1 LSIKEKRVEN
11 QELVLRIPNETIRR
25 LFYDYIKEGYEETGV
40 FSLDLYTYNRLMHG
54 MAVRGEWDALFKYVC
69 GLLRESMSLRDLITG
84 EKSIQAF
91 LNVYLGL
98 SNLFIIHTEKE
109 LNKGYA
115 DIVMEPF
122 VAVYEGLKYS
132 YVLELKYIKP
142 EGKGK
147 KKPAPGVMKKL
158 KAEAKKQL
166 GNYSIDEKFKK
177 SMEKTQVIKLVL
189 IFYGSDLVY
198 IGQNV

>member
-1 LSIKEKRVEN
+1 
-11 QELVLRIPNETIRR
+11 
-25 LFYDYIKEGYEETGV
+25 
-40 FSLDLYTYNRLMHG
+40 
-54 MAVRGEWDALFKYVC
+54 MACPVTV
-69 GLLRESMSLRDLITG
+69 
-84 EKSIQAF
+84 
-91 LNVYLGL
+91 
-98 SNLFIIHTEKE
+98 HTEKE

-147 KKPAPGVMKKL
+147 KKPAKPAPGVLKKL
-158 KAEAKKQL
+158 KSEAIEQL
-166 GNYSIDEKFKK
+166 RDYVIDEKFRK
-177 SMEKTQVIKLVL
+177 SMEKTRVIKLVL

-198 IGQNV
+198 IDAHE

>member
-1 LSIKEKRVEN
+1 MTAN
-11 QELVLRIPNETIRR
+11 GN
-25 LFYDYIKEGYEETGV
+25 LFLIIYAA
-40 FSLDLYTYNRLMHG
+40 S
-54 MAVRGEWDALFKYVC
+54 
-69 GLLRESMSLRDLITG
+69 LRESMSLRDLITG

-122 VAVYEGLKYS
+122 IAVYEGLKYS

-147 KKPAPGVMKKL
+147 KKPAKPAPGVMKKL

-198 IGQNV
+198 IGQK